1 MLKVNNFTW
10 KELYKLIKS
19 YFKKNT
25 SILFV
30 IGILFMIIESLISL
44 SIPIFLGNF
53 IDDILSI
60 HNLLYTALIIILSLL
75 INSISISILGY
86 VGIKISN
93 DMKRNLYQKIIR
105 LPYPDISKI
114 SSGEMS
120 SRIVSDTSTISNN
133 ISTTLPSIISNLL
146 KIILIISFLFISN
159 TSLTFYI
166 LILLPFLG
174 IIIIPMSKKIEYFSI
189 NIQNILGD
197 ISKKVSQSIS
207 NIRIIKSYIA
217 ENDEA
222 DEYDSILYSLQKTNF
237 QSYILSTFSSFFVG
251 LISLIIIGFILIMG
265 QNQIKNGYL
274 ETNELVIFLL
284 YLFQL
289 FNSITDL
296 SVQVSALSDL
306 KGALIKVKEILLYN
320 SETASHNLALEKINS
335 ITFKDVSFGYNNKNI
350 LNDISFDIINNKITA
365 IVGPSGIGKTTIF
378 YLLQKFYQDYEGSIK
393 INDSEL
399 SDVNYTCIRNHIS
412 LVTQENL
419 FFSKSIKDNLFYG
432 KNKTNNFVDKYSFL
446 KKNLDLD
453 FIDQLPNGID
463 TIIGE
468 AGHGL
473 SEGQKQRINLA
484 RGYLNDSELLLL
496 DEITSHL
503 DPLSEDI
510 IIEFMKKIKKHKT
523 LLIISHKL
531 KTISE
536 SDIVIFLN
544 KQGKIK
550 DIGSHEELINK
561 SQEYKEFLAK
571 NNNNF

>member
-571 NNNNF
+571 NNNDF

>member
-1 MLKVNNFTW
+1 MLKVNSFTW

-75 INSISISILGY
+75 INSVSISILGY

-320 SETASHNLALEKINS
+320 SETVSHNLALEKINS

-571 NNNNF
+571 NNNDF

>member
-432 KNKTNNFVDKYSFL
+432 KNKTKNFVDKYSFL

-571 NNNNF
+571 NNNDF

>member
-25 SILFV
+25 SIFFV

-60 HNLLYTALIIILSLL
+60 HSLLYTALIIILSLL

-217 ENDEA
+217 ENDEV

-571 NNNNF
+571 NNNDF

>member
-484 RGYLNDSELLLL
+484 RGYLNDSKLLLL